1 MASTGIEYV
10 LSLKDRFSSGIRGA
24 TKESEKLNGAMA
36 TSQKLA
42 LGVGAAFAAIGGA
55 MLINDI
61 VKTTASFEGLRN
73 QLNFA
78 AGDAVK
84 GGENLEWLR
93 GRAEYLGLDLQSA
106 AEGFAK
112 FSAAAR
118 NTSLEGDGVKN
129 VFEGVAEATT
139 AMHLSADDANGV
151 FRALQQML
159 SKGKVSAEELNGQ
172 LGERLPGAFQIAAR
186 SMNMTTG
193 ELMKMMQ
200 KGELMS
206 EEFLPRFGAQ
216 LRLEFGKASDDARG
230 SLTAN
235 MNRMNNSILEL
246 KVTLGELFL
255 PVIQLSLNFIIGLG
269 EAMKSI
275 IGVIQENS
283 IKFTMLATA
292 MLSYYTYTKLAAIWT
307 GINMVRAIFAMTGAT
322 VAQTVAQWA
331 LNAAT
336 AVFDALTGNV
346 WALALAGV
354 TAAAVGVWMY
364 KNKQEGLNEELQK
377 TKDLQK
383 EIIPESLKAN
393 RSQYSMFGQD
403 KSSDLLNPTKPTTP
417 TKNKGGTDTSAVQS
431 RGVQNFNISIKALV
445 ETLQFTTNNMKE
457 SGAVLKEEVAKAL
470 IEAVNDFQLMATK

>member
-1 MASTGIEYV
+1 MTNTGVEYI
-10 LSLKDRFSSGIRGA
+10 LSLKDLFTSKIRSA
-24 TKESEKLNGAMA
+24 TKETEKLNGAVNTVKMA
-36 TSQKLA
+36 LS
-42 LGVGAAFAAIGGA
+42 AIGGA
-55 MLINDI
+55 YVINDI
-61 VKTTASFEGLRN
+61 VKTTAAFEGLRN

-78 AGDAVK
+78 AGDAIK
-84 GGENLEWLR
+84 GGEDLEWLR
-93 GRAEYLGLDLQSA
+93 SRAEYLGLDLQSA
-106 AEGFAK
+106 AEGFSK

-118 NTSLEGDGVKN
+118 NTSLEGQGVRD

-186 SMNMTTG
+186 SMNMTTA

-200 KGELMS
+200 QGQLIS
-206 EEFLPRFGAQ
+206 EEFLPRFGQQ
-216 LRLEFGKASDDARG
+216 LRMEFGKASDDARE

-246 KVTLGELFL
+246 KVTLGETFL
-255 PVIQLSLNFIIGLG
+255 PIIQATIQAIIGIG
-269 EAMKSI
+269 QAINSTIGFVKEYSI
-275 IGVIQENS
+275 TFGVLS
-283 IKFTMLATA
+283 TL
-292 MLSYYTYTKLAAIWT
+292 MLSYWTYTKLAAIWT

-322 VAQTVAQWA
+322 AAQTIAQWS

-403 KSSDLLNPTKPTTP
+403 KSSDLLNPTKTTNP
-417 TKNKGGTDTSAVQS
+417 INPKKPKGGTETSAVQS
-431 RGVQNFNISIKALV
+431 KGVQNFNISINKLV
-445 ETLQFTTNNMKE
+445 EKLEVSTTTIKE
-457 SGAVLKEEVAKAL
+457 GGAAIKDEVAKAL
-470 IEAVNDFQLMATK
+470 LEAVNDFQLLATK

>member
-1 MASTGIEYV
+1 MANNGVEYV
-10 LSLKDRFSSGIRGA
+10 LSLKDLFTSKIRGA
-24 TKESEKLNGAMA
+24 TQETEKLNSAVSMVK
-36 TSQKLA
+36 TA
-42 LGVGAAFAAIGGA
+42 LGAIGGA
-55 MLINDI
+55 YVINDI
-61 VKTTASFEGLRN
+61 VKTTAAFEGLRN

-78 AGDAVK
+78 AGDAIK
-84 GGENLEWLR
+84 GGEDLDWLR

-106 AEGFAK
+106 AEGFSK

-172 LGERLPGAFQIAAR
+172 LGERMPGAFQIAAR

-216 LRLEFGKASDDARG
+216 LRLEFGKASDDARN

-255 PVIQLSLNFIIGLG
+255 PVIQLALSTIIGLG

-322 VAQTVAQWA
+322 VAQTVAQWG

-336 AVFDALTGNV
+336 ALFDALTGNV

-364 KNKQEGLNEELQK
+364 KNKQESLNEELQK

-383 EIIPESLKAN
+383 GILPEGLKAN

-403 KSSDLLNPTKPTTP
+403 KSTDLINPLKPPTTP
-417 TKNKGGTDTSAVQS
+417 PKKPKGGTDTSAVQS

-457 SGAVLKEEVAKAL
+457 SSAVLKEEVAKAL